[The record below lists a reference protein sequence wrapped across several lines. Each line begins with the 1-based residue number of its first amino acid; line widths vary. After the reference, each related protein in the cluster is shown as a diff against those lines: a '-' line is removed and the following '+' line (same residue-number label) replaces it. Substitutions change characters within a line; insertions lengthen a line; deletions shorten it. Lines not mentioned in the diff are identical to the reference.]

1 MMMAAHL
8 PRHRASRLDKEPA
21 MSRSIYLQLS
31 RRERE
36 IMDIVYHL
44 DEATVAEVVAR
55 MPDQPGYNTVRNTM
69 TILEKKGFLQHRQ
82 DGQRYV
88 YTSTDPVDS
97 VKSSAVTHLL
107 DTFFNGSLSQ
117 AVQAV
122 LGTPDRHVS
131 RDDLDEIARL
141 IEKARE
147 KL

>member
-1 MMMAAHL
+1 
-8 PRHRASRLDKEPA
+8 

-44 DEATVAEVVAR
+44 DEASVADVVAR
-55 MPDQPGYNTVRNTM
+55 MPDKPGYNTVRNTM
-69 TILEKKGFLQHRQ
+69 TILEKKGYLQHRQ
-82 DGQRYV
+82 MGQRYL
-88 YTSTDPVDS
+88 YSSADPVDR
-97 VKSSAVTHLL
+97 VKRTAATHLL

-131 RDDLDEIARL
+131 KEDLDEIARL
-141 IEKARE
+141 IDQARTAAR
-147 KL
+147 